1 MTAEWAYS
9 TLGSQFDVQLGKM
22 LDAARNEGEL
32 KPFIGNRAVQWGRVD
47 ANASGLVPLSRLD
60 MQRFRLRE
68 GDLLVCEGGEV
79 GRAAIW
85 RDQLPECYYQK
96 ALHRLRPRRGY
107 DVRLMQALLEYWA
120 SVDGFRDYVTQTS
133 IAHLPREKIVTI
145 PLPLPS
151 THEQRRIGDV
161 LDEVDKL
168 ITTLERL
175 IAKKQAI
182 KQGMMQ
188 QLLTGRTRL
197 PGFSGEWHSLSI
209 GDMCSMRS
217 GSPKA
222 RTTNG
227 RYWVIDMGSV
237 TRDADLVVTRK
248 TNDAGDLLSPGELVM
263 PKDDIGGGQIIGRT
277 GLIERHET
285 YVLADHVY
293 ALTPRDVDAS
303 FLNFAINSYPVNTSL
318 RSQATG
324 SAQLGLARGSVLR
337 QQIFLPCGT
346 DEQQAIARLLTN
358 ARLEISS
365 LQRRLDKA
373 RDIKT
378 GMMQQ
383 LLTGRVRLQVDVE
396 S

>member
-1 MTAEWAYS
+1 MTAGWAYS
-9 TLGSQFDVQLGKM
+9 TVGSQFEVQLGKM

-32 KPFIGNRAVQWGRVD
+32 KPFIGNRAVQWGRID
-47 ANASGLVPLSRLD
+47 ANASGQVPMSRLD

-85 RDQLPECYYQK
+85 RDQLPECYFQK

-133 IAHLPREKIVTI
+133 IAHLPREKFVTI

-161 LDEVDKL
+161 LELVDNL
-168 ITTLERL
+168 IAALERL
-175 IAKKQAI
+175 IAKKQSI

-197 PGFSGEWHSLSI
+197 PGFVAEWEVAPFKEIALPSPERLDPQTSGNGTLLIELDDIEPGTGRLLRRETVEEAVSMKSVFRT
-209 GDMCSMRS
+209 GDVLFGKLRAYLRKFWLADSSGLCSTEIWVLRTQ
-217 GSPKA
+217 GHHSPKFI
-222 RTTNG
+222 
-227 RYWVIDMGSV
+227 RYLVESDSFIEMASNAHGTHMPRADWSLLSRFEIAIPPPDEQLAIANVLL
-237 TRDADLVVTRK
+237 DADL
-248 TNDAGDLLSPGELVM
+248 E
-263 PKDDIGGGQIIGRT
+263 
-277 GLIERHET
+277 IE
-285 YVLADHVY
+285 V
-293 ALTPRDVDAS
+293 
-303 FLNFAINSYPVNTSL
+303 
-318 RSQATG
+318 
-324 SAQLGLARGSVLR
+324 
-337 QQIFLPCGT
+337 
-346 DEQQAIARLLTN
+346 
-358 ARLEISS
+358 
-365 LQRRLDKA
+365 LQRRLEKA

-383 LLTGRVRLQVDVE
+383 LLTGRVRLPVDVE